1 MWMRVK
7 KKKKKIK
14 MRTAKQ
20 IKKKLKEFLDVR
32 VQHTRRTL
40 DANLVKRLN
49 LVIDV
54 LKYCLGESDDL
65 WV

>member
-1 MWMRVK
+1 
-7 KKKKKIK
+7 